1 MSIPTIFALQV
12 IADFIFCLVIVFL
25 LARLRK
31 SFDRGK
37 GPAIDQELFLR
48 LQNLIN
54 QSQGDSERFLGSLD
68 ENCRRFE
75 KLALSLETRE
85 KQLAA
90 LLQEI
95 DLKMGQSPC
104 PAKRSGPDAAG
115 DKDYV
120 SIAGLLRRGLSV
132 EEIAERTGV
141 PLGEISLIVDLEALK
156 KSESL

>member
-1 MSIPTIFALQV
+1 MSIPTIFALQI
-12 IADFIFCLVIVFL
+12 IADLIFCLIIVFL

-31 SFDRGK
+31 SFDREK
-37 GPAIDQELFLR
+37 SPAIDQELFLK

-75 KLALSLETRE
+75 KLALSLEARE

-90 LLQEI
+90 LLKEI
-95 DLKMGQSPC
+95 DLKIGQSEP
-104 PAKRSGPDAAG
+104 PKRNNPEAAG
-115 DKDYV
+115 DRDYT
-120 SIAGLLRRGLSV
+120 SISGLLKRGLSV

-141 PLGEISLIVDLEALK
+141 PSGEISLIVDLETLK
-156 KSESL
+156 KSE